1 MTTEEA
7 ITRLQE
13 AGLLAKP
20 KAWNPMVILGAQGYD
35 PPDGPEGIGIWTGIA
50 FFVYVKEEGFEV
62 QWMTGPQQGEQRDV
76 QTLDEAVRLII
87 ENVPAL
93 PGAA

>member
-13 AGLLAKP
+13 AGLHALAK
-20 KAWNPMVILGAQGYD
+20 AGNPLLILGGQGYE
-35 PPDGPEGIGIWTGIA
+35 PPEAPDYIGMVTGHA
-50 FFVYVKEEGFEV
+50 FFVYVRGVGFEV
-62 QWMTGPQQGEQRDV
+62 QWMTGPQQSERQDV

>member
-13 AGLLAKP
+13 AGLLALA
-20 KAWNPMVILGAQGYD
+20 KAGNPMLILGGQGYE
-35 PPDGPEGIGIWTGIA
+35 PPEAPAYIGVVTGLA
-50 FFVYVKEEGFEV
+50 FFVYVKEGGFEV
-62 QWMTGPQQGEQRDV
+62 QWMSGPQQGERRDV
-76 QTLDEAVRLII
+76 ATLDEAVRLII

-93 PGAA
+93 PGV